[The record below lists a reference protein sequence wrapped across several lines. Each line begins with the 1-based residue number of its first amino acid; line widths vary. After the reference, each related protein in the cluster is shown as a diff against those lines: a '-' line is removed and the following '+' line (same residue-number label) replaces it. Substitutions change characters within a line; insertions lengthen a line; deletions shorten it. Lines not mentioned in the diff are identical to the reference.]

1 MGNSSFFS
9 ELKRRQIYR
18 GGVMYV
24 VAGWVIVQVSTTLF
38 PIFNIP
44 EWAIR
49 LVVVALMLGFPLA
62 LVALWMFESHG
73 NRNGK
78 PGPAPV
84 ESAAPVAD
92 RRRGGDRNA
101 DALARLVESERA
113 ERQRTNEELLAALE
127 RMKGAPGTS
136 TGPAPPVAVP
146 TPAPMPMPAPRRPRF
161 GSILLA
167 VFVTILAAWGIW
179 ILIAPSAAV
188 PGVGDA
194 GVVADAYVVPA
205 YRQAEQVG
213 AALLQPLLHKLGIG
227 MPAERVFTALML
239 VIALLVLRNL
249 YRSMLASR
257 RTRYHPPR

>member
-1 MGNSSFFS
+1 
-9 ELKRRQIYR
+9 
-18 GGVMYV
+18 
-24 VAGWVIVQVSTTLF
+24 
-38 PIFNIP
+38 
-44 EWAIR
+44 
-49 LVVVALMLGFPLA
+49 
-62 LVALWMFESHG
+62 VALWMFESHG
-73 NRNGK
+73 QRNGK
-78 PGPAPV
+78 PEPAPI
-84 ESAAPVAD
+84 ESGAPVVD
-92 RRRGGDRNA
+92 RRRGGDRSA

-127 RMKGAPGTS
+127 RMKGAQGAS
-136 TGPAPPVAVP
+136 TGPAQPAPIM
-146 TPAPMPMPAPRRPRF
+146 TPAPTPMPAPRRPRI

-179 ILIAPSAAV
+179 ILVAPSAAV

-194 GVVADAYVVPA
+194 GQVADAYVVPA

-249 YRSMLASR
+249 YRSMVAGR
-257 RTRYHPPR
+257 RMRHHAPR